1 MEQLVD
7 SQSEKQSPL
16 TRVITKISRIM
27 AAVGAVS
34 LFVMMAITVIDVGGR
49 NIFLKP
55 LNGSFELVGIML
67 IIAGSWGMGY
77 CQILGMNIRIGLFV
91 DRFSKRWK
99 WIMAILMLVLS
110 GVVAILVAWQEL
122 VKTGDLL
129 ASKLG
134 NITETLGL
142 PLWPFTLMLAV
153 GFIWA
158 GFVFFVQLYQHFAG
172 ASKNG
177 SN

>member
-1 MEQLVD
+1 MEQLVEA
-7 SQSEKQSPL
+7 QSEKQSAFMK
-16 TRVITKISRIM
+16 VITQISRTM
-27 AAVGAVS
+27 AAVGAAS

-55 LNGSFELVGIML
+55 LNGSFELVGMML

-77 CQILGMNIRIGLFV
+77 CQLLGMNIRIGLFV
-91 DRFSKRWK
+91 DKFSKRWK
-99 WIMAILMLVLS
+99 WIMAILMLLLS
-110 GVVAILVAWQEL
+110 GVVAGLVAWQEF

-129 ASKLG
+129 TSKLG
-134 NITETLGL
+134 NITETLGM

-153 GFIWA
+153 GFVWA
-158 GFVFFVQLYQHFAG
+158 GFVFFVQLYQQFVG